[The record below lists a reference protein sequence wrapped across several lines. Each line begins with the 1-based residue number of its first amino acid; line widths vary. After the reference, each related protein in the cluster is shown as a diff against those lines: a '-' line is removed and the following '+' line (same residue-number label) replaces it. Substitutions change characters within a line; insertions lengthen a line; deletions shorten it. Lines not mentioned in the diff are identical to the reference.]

1 MEQNLSQY
9 KIFYEVAKTGNI
21 SKAAKELYI
30 SQPAISKA
38 ISKLEDSLGLSLFT
52 RSSRGVQLTSEGEI
66 LFEHAKEAFDTL
78 SRGEQELKR
87 IQEFDIGHLRIGVSN
102 TLCKYVLLPYL
113 KTFIDQYPHMKV
125 TIESQSTAQ
134 TLSRLE
140 QQKLDLG
147 LVAEP
152 SLRKDLAFIPVMDIQ
167 DTFVTTPAY
176 LNNLYVREGKDT
188 NIFETGNI
196 MLLDQSNMTRHHVD
210 DYMSENHIVPRQV
223 LEVTTMDLLIEF
235 VKIGLG
241 VACVI
246 KELVQKELD
255 NGTLV
260 ELPLEIPIH
269 RRTIGFAYHP
279 ANQAMSLKT
288 FLGIFILKQIWTR
301 ADARVVRGALLKK
314 WFYAMPLYEKNRKK
328 TPGISKVTAF

>member
-9 KIFYEVAKTGNI
+9 KIFYEVAKAGNI

-38 ISKLEDSLGLSLFT
+38 IGKLEDSLGLSLFT

-66 LFEHAKEAFDTL
+66 LFEHAREAFEAL
-78 SRGEQELKR
+78 ERGEQELRR

-102 TLCKYVLLPYL
+102 TLCKYILLPYL

-125 TIESQSTAQ
+125 TIESQSPVQ
-134 TLSRLE
+134 TLNRLE
-140 QQKLDLG
+140 QQKIDLG

-152 SLRKDLAFIPVMDIQ
+152 SLRKDLSFIPVMDIQ
-167 DTFVTTPAY
+167 DIFVSTRAY
-176 LNNLYVREGKDT
+176 LENLYLREGSDT

-196 MLLDQSNMTRHHVD
+196 MLLDENNMTRHHVD
-210 DYMSENHIVPRQV
+210 EYMAENAIFPHQI

-235 VKIGLG
+235 AKIGLG

-246 KELVQKELD
+246 RELVQKELD
-255 NGTLV
+255 TGVLV
-260 ELPLEIPIH
+260 EIPLQNSIS

-279 ANQAMSLKT
+279 SNQAMALKT
-288 FLGIFILKQIWTR
+288 FLEF
-301 ADARVVRGALLKK
+301 
-314 WFYAMPLYEKNRKK
+314 LY
-328 TPGISKVTAF
+328 

>member
-9 KIFYEVAKTGNI
+9 KIFYEVAKSGNI

-66 LFEHAKEAFDTL
+66 LFEHTREAFDAL
-78 SRGEQELKR
+78 DRGEQELKR

-102 TLCKYVLLPYL
+102 TLCKYILLPYL

-125 TIESQSTAQ
+125 TIESQATAQ
-134 TLSRLE
+134 TLARLE
-140 QQKLDLG
+140 QQKIDLG

-152 SLRKDLAFIPVMDIQ
+152 SVRRDLAFIPVMDIQ
-167 DTFVTTPAY
+167 DTFVTTPNY
-176 LNNLYVREGKDT
+176 LENLYLREGQDT
-188 NIFETGNI
+188 SLFETGNI
-196 MLLDQSNMTRHHVD
+196 MLLDTSNMTRHHVD
-210 DYMSENHIVPRQV
+210 EYMAENNIFPHQI

-235 VKIGLG
+235 AKIGLG
-241 VACVI
+241 IACVI

-255 NGTLV
+255 SGMLV
-260 ELPLEIPIH
+260 EIPLDIPIH

-279 ANQAMSLKT
+279 ANQAMALKT
-288 FLGIFILKQIWTR
+288 FLEF
-301 ADARVVRGALLKK
+301 
-314 WFYAMPLYEKNRKK
+314 LY
-328 TPGISKVTAF
+328 

>member
-1 MEQNLSQY
+1 MYELMLYMYFKHTYRILEVFMEQNLSQY
-9 KIFYEVAKTGNI
+9 KIFYEVAKAGNI

-52 RSSRGVQLTSEGEI
+52 RSSRGVQLTAEGEI
-66 LFEHAKEAFDTL
+66 LFEHAREAFDAL
-78 SRGEQELKR
+78 DRGEMELKR

-102 TLCKYVLLPYL
+102 TLCKYILLPYL

-125 TIESQSTAQ
+125 TIESQSTVQ
-134 TLSRLE
+134 TLNRLE
-140 QQKLDLG
+140 QQKIDLG

-152 SLRKDLAFIPVMDIQ
+152 SLRKDLSFIPVMDIQ
-167 DTFVTTPAY
+167 DIFVSTRAY
-176 LNNLYVREGKDT
+176 LENLYLREGSDT

-196 MLLDQSNMTRHHVD
+196 MLLDENNMTRHHVD
-210 DYMSENHIVPRQV
+210 EYMSDNNILPRQV

-235 VKIGLG
+235 AKIGLG
-241 VACVI
+241 IGCVI

-260 ELPLEIPIH
+260 ELPLESPIH

-279 ANQAMSLKT
+279 SNQAMSLKT
-288 FLGIFILKQIWTR
+288 FLEF
-301 ADARVVRGALLKK
+301 
-314 WFYAMPLYEKNRKK
+314 LY
-328 TPGISKVTAF
+328 

>member
-9 KIFYEVAKTGNI
+9 KIFYEVAKAGNI

-52 RSSRGVQLTSEGEI
+52 RSSRGVQLTAEGEI
-66 LFEHAKEAFDTL
+66 LFEHTREAFDAL

-102 TLCKYVLLPYL
+102 TLCKYILLPYL
-113 KTFIDQYPHMKV
+113 KTFIDQYPHMRV
-125 TIESQSTAQ
+125 TIESQATAQ

-152 SLRKDLAFIPVMDIQ
+152 SLRKDLSFIPVMDIQ
-167 DTFVTTPAY
+167 DIFVTTPTY
-176 LNNLYVREGKDT
+176 LENLYLREGRDT
-188 NIFETGNI
+188 NLFETGNI
-196 MLLDQSNMTRHHVD
+196 MLLDTSNMTRHHVD
-210 DYMSENHIVPRQV
+210 EYMAGNNIYPHQI

-235 VKIGLG
+235 AKIGLG

-255 NGTLV
+255 NRTLI
-260 ELPLEIPIH
+260 EIPLEIPIH

-279 ANQAMSLKT
+279 ANQALALKT
-288 FLGIFILKQIWTR
+288 FLEF
-301 ADARVVRGALLKK
+301 
-314 WFYAMPLYEKNRKK
+314 LY
-328 TPGISKVTAF
+328 

>member
-9 KIFYEVAKTGNI
+9 KIFYEVAKAGNI

-66 LFEHAKEAFDTL
+66 LFEHTREAFDAL
-78 SRGEQELKR
+78 DRGEQELKR

-102 TLCKYVLLPYL
+102 TLCKYILLPYL

-125 TIESQSTAQ
+125 TIESQATAQ
-134 TLSRLE
+134 TLARLE
-140 QQKLDLG
+140 QQKIDLG

-152 SLRKDLAFIPVMDIQ
+152 SVRRDLAFIPVMDIQ
-167 DTFVTTPAY
+167 DTFVTTPNY
-176 LNNLYVREGKDT
+176 LENLYLREGQDT
-188 NIFETGNI
+188 SLFETGNI
-196 MLLDQSNMTRHHVD
+196 MLLDTSNMTRHHVD
-210 DYMSENHIVPRQV
+210 EYMAENNIFPHQI

-235 VKIGLG
+235 AKIGLG
-241 VACVI
+241 IACVI

-255 NGTLV
+255 SGMLV
-260 ELPLEIPIH
+260 EIPLDIPIH

-279 ANQAMSLKT
+279 AIQAMALKT
-288 FLGIFILKQIWTR
+288 FLEF
-301 ADARVVRGALLKK
+301 
-314 WFYAMPLYEKNRKK
+314 LY
-328 TPGISKVTAF
+328 

>member
-9 KIFYEVAKTGNI
+9 TIFYEVAKAGNI

-66 LFEHAKEAFDTL
+66 LFEHTREAFDAL
-78 SRGEQELKR
+78 DRGEQELKR

-102 TLCKYVLLPYL
+102 TLCKYILLPYL

-125 TIESQSTAQ
+125 TIESQATAQ
-134 TLSRLE
+134 TLGRLE
-140 QQKLDLG
+140 QQKIDLG

-152 SLRKDLAFIPVMDIQ
+152 SVRRDLAFIPVMDIQ
-167 DTFVTTPAY
+167 DTFVTTPNY
-176 LNNLYVREGKDT
+176 LENLYLREGRDT
-188 NIFETGNI
+188 SLFETGNI
-196 MLLDQSNMTRHHVD
+196 MLLDTSNMTRHHVD
-210 DYMSENHIVPRQV
+210 EYMAENNICPHQI

-235 VKIGLG
+235 AKIGLG
-241 VACVI
+241 IACVI

-255 NGTLV
+255 SGLLV
-260 ELPLEIPIH
+260 EIPLYIPIH

-279 ANQAMSLKT
+279 SNQAMALKT
-288 FLGIFILKQIWTR
+288 FLEF
-301 ADARVVRGALLKK
+301 
-314 WFYAMPLYEKNRKK
+314 LY
-328 TPGISKVTAF
+328 

>member
-9 KIFYEVAKTGNI
+9 KIFYEVAKAGNI

-66 LFEHAKEAFDTL
+66 LFEHTREAFDAL
-78 SRGEQELKR
+78 DRGEQELKR

-102 TLCKYVLLPYL
+102 TLCKYILLPYL

-125 TIESQSTAQ
+125 TIESQATAQ
-134 TLSRLE
+134 TLARLE
-140 QQKLDLG
+140 QQKIDLG

-152 SLRKDLAFIPVMDIQ
+152 SVRRDLAFIPVMDIQ
-167 DTFVTTPAY
+167 DTFVTTPNY
-176 LNNLYVREGKDT
+176 LENLYLREGQDT
-188 NIFETGNI
+188 SLFETGNI
-196 MLLDQSNMTRHHVD
+196 MLLDTSNMTRHHVD
-210 DYMSENHIVPRQV
+210 EYMAENNIFPQQI

-235 VKIGLG
+235 AKIGLG
-241 VACVI
+241 IACVI

-255 NGTLV
+255 SGMLV
-260 ELPLEIPIH
+260 EIPLDIPIH

-279 ANQAMSLKT
+279 ANQAMALKT
-288 FLGIFILKQIWTR
+288 FLEF
-301 ADARVVRGALLKK
+301 
-314 WFYAMPLYEKNRKK
+314 LY
-328 TPGISKVTAF
+328 

>member
-9 KIFYEVAKTGNI
+9 KIFYEVAKAGNI

-66 LFEHAKEAFDTL
+66 LFEHTREAFDAL
-78 SRGEQELKR
+78 DRGEQELKR

-102 TLCKYVLLPYL
+102 TLCKYILLPYL

-125 TIESQSTAQ
+125 TIESQATAQ
-134 TLSRLE
+134 TLARLE
-140 QQKLDLG
+140 QQKIDLG

-152 SLRKDLAFIPVMDIQ
+152 SVRRDLAFIPVMDIQ
-167 DTFVTTPAY
+167 DTFVTTPNY
-176 LNNLYVREGKDT
+176 LENLYLREGQDT
-188 NIFETGNI
+188 SLFETGNI
-196 MLLDQSNMTRHHVD
+196 MLLDTSNMTRHHVD
-210 DYMSENHIVPRQV
+210 EYMAENNIFPHQI

-235 VKIGLG
+235 AKIGLG
-241 VACVI
+241 IACVI

-255 NGTLV
+255 SGMLL
-260 ELPLEIPIH
+260 EIPLDIPIH

-279 ANQAMSLKT
+279 ANQAMALKT
-288 FLGIFILKQIWTR
+288 FLEF
-301 ADARVVRGALLKK
+301 
-314 WFYAMPLYEKNRKK
+314 LY
-328 TPGISKVTAF
+328 

>member
-9 KIFYEVAKTGNI
+9 KIFYEVAKAGNI

-66 LFEHAKEAFDTL
+66 FFEHPRAAFDAL
-78 SRGEQELKR
+78 DRGEQELKR

-102 TLCKYVLLPYL
+102 TLCKYILLPYL

-125 TIESQSTAQ
+125 TIESQATAQ
-134 TLSRLE
+134 TLARLE
-140 QQKLDLG
+140 QQKIDLG

-152 SLRKDLAFIPVMDIQ
+152 SVRRDLAFIPVMDIQ
-167 DTFVTTPAY
+167 DTFVTTPNY
-176 LNNLYVREGKDT
+176 LENLYLREGRDT
-188 NIFETGNI
+188 SLFETGNI
-196 MLLDQSNMTRHHVD
+196 MLLDTSNMTRHHVD
-210 DYMSENHIVPRQV
+210 EYMAENNIFPHQI

-235 VKIGLG
+235 AKIGLG
-241 VACVI
+241 IACVI

-255 NGTLV
+255 SGMLV
-260 ELPLEIPIH
+260 EIPLDIPIH

-279 ANQAMSLKT
+279 ANQAMALKT
-288 FLGIFILKQIWTR
+288 FLEF
-301 ADARVVRGALLKK
+301 
-314 WFYAMPLYEKNRKK
+314 LY
-328 TPGISKVTAF
+328 